1 MLGFQVVAMLRFM
14 LLSAMV
20 LPCWAAGREV
30 WGHEIWWNSLF
41 FGRPRNYNRRGRRG
55 PAMAHLQL
63 TNETTEIHSPG
74 GDHGN
79 ATTLNKENFDEFL
92 KEQRHSQRA
101 ALVMFHVS
109 WCKAC
114 QRTFPTFAAA
124 SNAVIELEVPVAFA
138 HVECTDDK
146 TLCQRF
152 QVQGYPTIKF
162 LGKKW
167 QCCPAASAR
176 LHHVVFEMFLM
187 YFIYVI
193 LCYDCLRQ
201 FMFLGFVLTC
211 CRILGWWVCEV
222 QKIHDSKF
230 TAWKYEKH
238 NHVWGYPLV
247 N

>member
-1 MLGFQVVAMLRFM
+1 
-14 LLSAMV
+14 
-20 LPCWAAGREV
+20 
-30 WGHEIWWNSLF
+30 
-41 FGRPRNYNRRGRRG
+41 
-55 PAMAHLQL
+55 MAHLQL

-92 KEQRHSQRA
+92 KEQRHLQRA

-162 LGKKW
+162 LGKK
-167 QCCPAASAR
+167 
-176 LHHVVFEMFLM
+176 
-187 YFIYVI
+187 
-193 LCYDCLRQ
+193 
-201 FMFLGFVLTC
+201 
-211 CRILGWWVCEV
+211 
-222 QKIHDSKF
+222 
-230 TAWKYEKH
+230 
-238 NHVWGYPLV
+238 
-247 N
+247 